1 MLPLVVPVTVIRAA
15 DAVVMAFASG
25 TAAAGAVEVMDVS
38 GWVRVLL
45 PPAIAAAAGVFTAWW
60 RADRNA
66 VAMRVELQALT
77 LEVQKLSAAL
87 AVSEGRVRD
96 EMQTYYQRRGDK

>member
-1 MLPLVVPVTVIRAA
+1 MLPLVVPVTVVRVA

-25 TAAAGAVEVMDVS
+25 TAAAGAVEVMDVN

-45 PPAIAAAAGVFTAWW
+45 PPALAAAAGVFTAWW

-66 VAMRVELQALT
+66 LETRLQLKALT
-77 LEVQKLSAAL
+77 DEVKRLSSAL
-87 AVSEGRVRD
+87 DASEKRVRD
-96 EMQTYYQRRGDK
+96 EMHTHYQRRGPE